1 MSKSKTMKQ
10 ASRLIVVKQ
19 VFVLYLFI
27 FLVWGLYRFFFQ
39 LPPIIEQTILKPLI
53 WLLPLFWLIKN
64 QKQFLSSIGWSL
76 KNLFKSLYLGIG
88 LGIVFAF
95 EGLLINNL
103 KYGEFHFTKL
113 PFSSLDLLL
122 LALGLA
128 FISAISEETVFRGFI
143 FTRLQFV
150 FKNEWLANILASL
163 GWTLIH
169 LPVALIIFQYPFEQM
184 LVYLVLVFIFG
195 FASCLV
201 YGRTGTITASILL
214 NVFWSWPINLFR

>member
-1 MSKSKTMKQ
+1 MTKSKT
-10 ASRLIVVKQ
+10 LKQ
-19 VFVLYLFI
+19 VLGLYLFI
-27 FLVWGLYRFFFQ
+27 FLVWGIYRYFFQ

-53 WLLPLFWLIKN
+53 WLLPLFWLIKSE
-64 QKQFLSSIGWSL
+64 KKFFTSIGWSL

-113 PFSSLDLLL
+113 PFSTPDLLL

-128 FISAISEETVFRGFI
+128 FVGAISEETVFRGFI
-143 FTRLQFV
+143 FTRLQIV
-150 FKNEWLANILASL
+150 FKNEWLANILSSVA
-163 GWTLIH
+163 WTLIH
-169 LPVALIIFQYPFEQM
+169 LPVALIILQYPLEQM
-184 LVYLVLVFIFG
+184 AVYLLLVFIFG

-201 YGRTGTITASILL
+201 YGRTGTIAASILL